1 VPRTAGGLSGET
13 HYIAIKDV
21 SLNNELSP
29 AALAGALRRSSVCG
43 SAAEPIGGS
52 GIVAPGEIQQFA
64 LGIRKPALGRD
75 AAKPVREFVVMP
87 PGIG

>member
-1 VPRTAGGLSGET
+1 MIVGSNITNASSPTITHKAHSGG
-13 HYIAIKDV
+13 
-21 SLNNELSP
+21 SP
-29 AALAGALRRSSVCG
+29 ISVFG
-43 SAAEPIGGS
+43 PAAEPIGS